1 LVDVP
6 KTDAPKPDAVMT
18 AGEVRRRLLLFFLPG
33 ALQLVLAFATLPLTT
48 MLLGPA
54 DFAAFSL
61 VVSMSALAMS
71 LSQMGSGYLL
81 THRFR
86 GATQAE
92 QCSLVTTM
100 TVLVLA
106 CSLLFASGFVT
117 AFVLLHGVWSFTA
130 GITLTMVVLV
140 AIESIGSSLFTLAL
154 NLSKLGTSTGFYAL
168 ISVLKSVLAVLA
180 TLAALFLFQLK
191 GLSLFV
197 GHVTGG
203 MVALVGSL
211 AMMWRFFEPRIDRG
225 AAKDALSLG
234 GWSTISL
241 LFLQARQTIE
251 RALLSRYLGL
261 YELGIY
267 THAQQYQSFAMLGTQ
282 PIQSAGTPV
291 FLDEAKERSRRFS
304 RTARITNVLFLGVT
318 VFGVGA
324 ALFGRT
330 IIGLLTHGK
339 FDAAGPYVALL
350 VGVVLVQ
357 LSGRPQY
364 AELLAHGRG
373 RYLSVCNVVAVVG
386 SVATLAALVG
396 SIGLF
401 AAVAASY
408 VQFLLFRM
416 ATGIDPFSKA
426 QLPFQDQGVVVGLAV
441 IALTVAGVEYFQPNM
456 LVRAVIL
463 LGFLAAV
470 SMFARPTMVDVAL
483 QIQDHFRR
491 GRPAAKPPLA
501 AGALAPTGSADVG
514 GVHG

>member
-1 LVDVP
+1 LA
-6 KTDAPKPDAVMT
+6 DAPNADAVIT

-48 MLLGPA
+48 MVLGPA

-86 GATQAE
+86 GAAQAE
-92 QCSLVTTM
+92 RRGLVTTM

-106 CSLLFASGFVT
+106 CSLLFASGFVV
-117 AFVLLHGVWSFTA
+117 AFVLLHRMWSFTA

-168 ISVLKSVLAVLA
+168 ISMLKGVLAVVA
-180 TLAALFLFQLK
+180 TLTALFLFRLE

-203 MVALVGSL
+203 MVALFGSL

-225 AAKDALSLG
+225 AMKDALSLG
-234 GWSTISL
+234 GWSTIAL
-241 LFLQARQTIE
+241 LFLQARQTVE

-267 THAQQYQSFAMLGTQ
+267 THAQQYQSLAMLGTQ
-282 PIQSAGTPV
+282 PVQNASTPV
-291 FLDEAKERSRRFS
+291 FLDEAKERSRRFT
-304 RTARITNVLFLGVT
+304 RTARITDVLFLGVT

-324 ALFGRT
+324 ALFGRA

-357 LSGRPQY
+357 ISGRPQY
-364 AELLAHGRG
+364 AELIAYGRG
-373 RYLSVCNVVAVVG
+373 RYLSVCNVVAALG
-386 SVATLAALVG
+386 SIATLAALIH
-396 SIGLF
+396 SMGLL

-408 VQFLLFRM
+408 VQFLLFRVT
-416 ATGIDPFSKA
+416 TGIDPFSTVR
-426 QLPFQDQGVVVGLAV
+426 LPFQDRGAALGLVVITLA
-441 IALTVAGVEYFQPNM
+441 VAGVEYFQPDL

-463 LGFLAAV
+463 LAFLAAV
-470 SMFARPTMVDVAL
+470 AMFARPTVTDVAL
-483 QIQDHFRR
+483 QIRDHFRR
-491 GRPAAKPPLA
+491 GKLAAKAPLA
-501 AGALAPTGSADVG
+501 SPALASTHAADAG
-514 GVHG
+514 GARG